1 MTVERRSTSFFSAL
15 EDVLDDDGDDFDEE
29 DEEEEEEAHLGLDPL
44 RATSAVDLRIRD
56 HDLGHIAVVRASR
69 VAMLE
74 HEWTVEAS
82 GPSWRL

>member
-29 DEEEEEEAHLGLDPL
+29 EDEEAHLGLDPP

-56 HDLGHIAVVRASR
+56 HDLGHIAAVRASR
-69 VAMLE
+69 VAMFV

-82 GPSWRL
+82 GPS